1 MSSDTISILNPIVK
15 SCDLENSIFS
25 LTFSTNNYM
34 HFNRKAV
41 LSALLIG

>member
-1 MSSDTISILNPIVK
+1 MSSDTISILNAIVK

-25 LTFSTNNYM
+25 LTFSANNYM